1 MSRPVVLLVDRSEV
15 RVLRSAAVSGG
26 AADADADAAA
36 AASVAWNPDASVG
49 EMTRALAPLQA
60 TTRVRAGLVV
70 VIGLGL
76 LDIAQPELP
85 PVSNAARHAL
95 LLRDA
100 DRYFPIE
107 GPAAVALSYPF
118 ALAAPSERFGA
129 WMQAIATIG
138 RLRAVITI
146 ADALVRAGTNGS
158 WTVAAGAGESAYV
171 TIEGGALRDL
181 RRHRQT
187 AGETPPRAPVPLAH
201 VARGAAA
208 ALGAPLD
215 TMLLDH
221 ALASRLTAGRRWQ
234 STQRAAAALLLAGGL
249 AWSADR
255 WHAHQL
261 TRADAELARLTNS
274 AAPAQTSALRL
285 QRARAELDLL
295 KPQTSAS
302 AADVLAR
309 LGAVLPRDAFVQR
322 LDWDGSVWRID
333 GSAANAPA
341 IVPVLDGD
349 AMFSDVRIVSATTRF
364 MDMGRQRESFSIS
377 FQTRDAGGANGTP

>member
-1 MSRPVVLLVDRSEV
+1 MSRPVVLLLDRGEV
-15 RVLRSAAVSGG
+15 RVLRSAS
-26 AADADADAAA
+26 AAGDAAGAAA
-36 AASVAWNPDASVG
+36 AATVAWNPDATVG
-49 EMTRALAPLQA
+49 EMTRALAPLQSA
-60 TTRVRAGLVV
+60 TGVRAGLVV

-107 GPAAVALSYPF
+107 GAAAVALSYPF
-118 ALAAPSERFGA
+118 AFAAPSDRFGA

-138 RLRAVITI
+138 RVRAVITI
-146 ADALVRAGTNGS
+146 ADALVRVGTNGS
-158 WTVAAGAGESAYV
+158 WSVAAGTDESAYV
-171 TIEGGALRDL
+171 TIEGGMLRDV
-181 RRHRQT
+181 RRYRQPG
-187 AGETPPRAPVPLAH
+187 GEPTRRSPVPLAL
-201 VARGAAA
+201 VAGGAA
-208 ALGAPLD
+208 GATGASLD
-215 TMLLDH
+215 MMLLDH

-234 STQRAAAALLLAGGL
+234 QLQRAAAALLMIGAL

-255 WHAHQL
+255 WRAQQL
-261 TRADAELARLTNS
+261 TLADAELARLTS
-274 AAPAQTSALRL
+274 EAAPAQASAIRL
-285 QRARAELDLL
+285 QRARAEVDALR
-295 KPQTSAS
+295 PQTLAS

-341 IVPVLDGD
+341 IVPMLDGD
-349 AMFSDVRIVSATTRF
+349 TMFSDVRIVAATTRF

-377 FQTRDAGGANGTP
+377 FQTRDARGANGTP